1 MFSVIVH
8 NLTKVYR
15 LYRHPADRL
24 FEILS
29 SRPRHTPFV
38 ALNEISFEV
47 ARGETFGIIGAN
59 GAGKSTLLKIL
70 AGVLSPTSGEIRV
83 EGRVAA
89 LLELGT
95 GFHPELSGREN
106 IYLSASLLGLP
117 EDLVRKKEREIIRFA
132 ELEEFIDRPL
142 KTYSSGMQVRLAF
155 SVAVQVDPDILIV
168 DEALSVGDQ
177 RFQKKSLD
185 RILDFRERGKT
196 ILFCSHNMYH
206 VLHLCRRAMWLDRGR
221 IRMLGPAEEVVKA
234 YEDASR
240 EDTEITPSPA
250 LPSYPVRIEMNLSST
265 EIFPLETLEI
275 SAEYEADGSPL
286 HFAVIVKR
294 NDGELV
300 FAESTEM
307 LGLPPIRNQK
317 GSVRLRLPRLRL
329 LPGSYLVGI
338 IATDDSA
345 SITIGEAWQ
354 PIEVK
359 RPPGEK
365 HLGLA
370 LLETEW
376 LYPEKE
382 DC

>member
-1 MFSVIVH
+1 MFSSILVKDLSKIY
-8 NLTKVYR
+8 KIYR
-15 LYRHPADRL
+15 RPVDRL
-24 FEILS
+24 LEIFTFK
-29 SRPRHTPFV
+29 PRHALFV
-38 ALNEISFEV
+38 ALDRISFEV
-47 ARGETFGIIGAN
+47 APGETFGIIGPN

-70 AGVLSPTSGEIRV
+70 AGVLNPTSGEIRV

-106 IYLSASLLGLP
+106 IYLAASLLGLP
-117 EDLVRKKEREIIRFA
+117 EALVRKKEADIIRFA
-132 ELEEFIDRPL
+132 ELEDFIDRPL

-185 RILDFRERGKT
+185 RILEFRERGKT

-240 EDTEITPSPA
+240 EEICQENKRAPS
-250 LPSYPVRIEMNLSST
+250 LPPSSYPIRIDLRLSST
-265 EIFPLETLEI
+265 EILPLETLELFV
-275 SAEYEADGSPL
+275 SYEADCAPL

-294 NDGELV
+294 NDEELV

-307 LGLPPIRNQK
+307 LGFRPFTRRE
-317 GSVRLRLPRLRL
+317 GSFRLRFPELPL
-329 LPGSYLVGI
+329 LPGRYFVGVV
-338 IATDDSA
+338 AADDSA
-345 SITIGEAWQ
+345 SIPLGEAWQ
-354 PIEVK
+354 PLEVK

-365 HLGLA
+365 RFGVA
-370 LLETEW
+370 LLKTEW
-376 LYPEKE
+376 IPK
-382 DC
+382 

>member
-1 MFSVIVH
+1 MPSIRVH
-8 NLTKVYR
+8 NLSKIYR
-15 LYRHPADRL
+15 LYRRPLDRL
-24 FEILS
+24 LEALL
-29 SRPRHTPFV
+29 RKPRHTSFV
-38 ALNEISFEV
+38 ALDKISFQVEK
-47 ARGETFGIIGAN
+47 GETFGIIGPN

-70 AGVLSPTSGEIRV
+70 AGVLSPTSGEIHM

-106 IYLSASLLGLP
+106 IYLAASLLGLT
-117 EDLVRKKEREIIRFA
+117 EDLVRKREIEIVRFA
-132 ELEEFIDRPL
+132 ELEDFIDRPL

-185 RILDFRERGKT
+185 RILEFREQGKT

-221 IRMLGPAEEVVKA
+221 IRMLGPSEEVVKA

-240 EDTEITPSPA
+240 EDTETTPSPT
-250 LPSYPVRIEMNLSST
+250 LPSYPVRIELNLSSA

-275 SAEYEADGSPL
+275 SAEYEADRSPL

-307 LGLPPIRNQK
+307 LGFLPVRNK
-317 GSVRLRLPRLRL
+317 NGKVRLRLPKLRL
-329 LPGSYLVGI
+329 LPGRYLIGF
-338 IATDDSA
+338 IAADDSA
-345 SITIGEAWQ
+345 SIPLGEAWR
-354 PIEVK
+354 PLEVK

-365 HLGLA
+365 RFGLA

-376 LYPEKE
+376 LGGVS
-382 DC
+382 